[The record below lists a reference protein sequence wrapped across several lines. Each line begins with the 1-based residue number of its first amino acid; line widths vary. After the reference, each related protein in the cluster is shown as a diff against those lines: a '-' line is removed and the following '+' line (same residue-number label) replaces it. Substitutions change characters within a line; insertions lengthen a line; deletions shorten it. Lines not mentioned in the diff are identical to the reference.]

1 MNIIERNIYYK
12 RKDIMKRIDKKRLPT
27 KASTL

>member
-1 MNIIERNIYYK
+1 MNIMEEKIHYK
-12 RKDIMKRIDKKRLPT
+12 RKDIMKRIGKKRLPT